1 MPKFSKIS
9 KERLATCHEDLQKLF
24 NEVVKEYDCS
34 IIEGYRDKERQ
45 KELYHQG
52 KSKIKE
58 GKHNKNPSL
67 AVDVVPYPI
76 PDRWGENNHKERA
89 KFYHF
94 AGYVKGIAQSMGL
107 KIRCGCDWD
116 SDNDFNDQRFD
127 DLVHFEL
134 LK

>member
-1 MPKFSKIS
+1 MPRFSKIS
-9 KERLATCHEDLQKLF
+9 KQRLATCHEDFQKVF
-24 NEVVKEYDCS
+24 NKVIEEYDCA
-34 IIEGYRDKERQ
+34 IIEGYRDKKRQ
-45 KELYHQG
+45 KELYYQG

-94 AGYVKGIAQSMGL
+94 AGYVKGVAESMDIN
-107 KIRCGCDWD
+107 IRWGGDWD
-116 SDNDFNDQRFD
+116 SDQDFNDQHFD

-134 LK
+134 V